1 MPNSHDEFQG
11 AYFLGLLGPHM
22 MTLLKART
30 AAAVIYKTIDTVLA
44 YLVFV
49 LRTSFI

>member
-1 MPNSHDEFQG
+1 MSYILG

-30 AAAVIYKTIDTVLA
+30 AAAVIYKTIDKVIMH
-44 YLVFV
+44 VF
-49 LRTSFI
+49 FI